1 MGKLKLECIDKKIK
15 VRKLAKA
22 VYKTLGQM
30 ANFKAEIVFQDAE
43 QMQYLN
49 NSTRGVDS
57 ITDVLSYPSM
67 GGIRGK
73 ILTPNECKTELEGKY
88 IFLGSI
94 VVCDQKISEQAKEL
108 GHSEQR
114 EREYLIV
121 HGLMHLFDYDHL
133 NEEDKKEMREK
144 EKAVMKLLYP
154 KEEEL

>member
-1 MGKLKLECIDKKIK
+1 
-15 VRKLAKA
+15 
-22 VYKTLGQM
+22 
-30 ANFKAEIVFQDAE
+30 
-43 QMQYLN
+43 MQYLN

-94 VVCDQKISEQAKEL
+94 VLCDQKIREQAEEL

-133 NEEDKKEMREK
+133 NEVDKKEMREK

-154 KEEEL
+154 KEEE